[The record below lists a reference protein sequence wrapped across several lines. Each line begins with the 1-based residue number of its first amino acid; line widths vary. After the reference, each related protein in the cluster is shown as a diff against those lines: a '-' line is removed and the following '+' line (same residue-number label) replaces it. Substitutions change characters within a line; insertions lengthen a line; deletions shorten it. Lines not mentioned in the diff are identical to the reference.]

1 MKNNRNVM
9 AIESVIL
16 SYTKLDNLLSK
27 LSYALWVG
35 TKWSLFDHSATCC
48 LSGHDPR
55 TGRRIFVGV
64 LFAALCFFTA
74 CDDSSSG
81 AGPDPVAEV
90 SSSSGDDA
98 ISSSSV
104 TNKGTSSGGSPVSSS
119 STNSSSSAKSSSS
132 TDAKSSSSSGLIP
145 ESCEEKDENRILT
158 IYDTGERY
166 VCKSGQYVKIE
177 SSSSSKVKKTCSA
190 DEEGTTR
197 REDGARFVCEDGYWV
212 PMESSSSSKVSS
224 SSYFD
229 MTNQFNEK
237 VSYGE
242 FTDPRDGQK
251 YRTVS
256 MYDDTFERTY
266 VFFAENLNY
275 GKMVSGGTVQ
285 GDSTKY
291 CYDDDPW
298 YCENGWGGLYTWSN
312 AMGFPAVC
320 DSVSISAEA
329 CSQKFVYPSG
339 YGQPQNYV
347 QHQGICPE
355 GWHVVNAGEWAH
367 LEQRTGGSVAHY
379 MGSKVAGFGNENLYG
394 MSLLPAGEWNS
405 LGSKFE
411 VISTFALLWLPQQY
425 PEYDECAYAAMVKTN
440 EFNGSSRSGKSQGL
454 SIRCVK
460 NY

>member
-1 MKNNRNVM
+1 MKRIFRNNKNTM
-9 AIESVIL
+9 AYAFLI
-16 SYTKLDNLLSK
+16 LLS
-27 LSYALWVG
+27 
-35 TKWSLFDHSATCC
+35 
-48 LSGHDPR
+48 
-55 TGRRIFVGV
+55 FVM
-64 LFAALCFFTA
+64 FTA

-104 TNKGTSSGGSPVSSS
+104 TGKETSSGGSSVSSGKE
-119 STNSSSSAKSSSS
+119 NSSSSAKSNSS
-132 TDAKSSSSSGLIP
+132 TDAKSCSSSGLIP

-197 REDGARFVCEDGYWV
+197 REDGVRFVCEDGYWV
-212 PMESSSSSKVSS
+212 PVESSSSSKVSS

-229 MTNQFNEK
+229 MTEQFNEK

-242 FTDPRDGQK
+242 FTDLRDGHK

-256 MYDDTFERTY
+256 MYDDSFERTY
-266 VFFAENLNY
+266 VIFAENLNY
-275 GKMVSGGTVQ
+275 GKMVPGGTVQ

-291 CYDDDPW
+291 CYDDDSW

-347 QHQGICPE
+347 QHQGICPD
-355 GWHVVNAGEWAH
+355 GWHIMNSGEWAH
-367 LEQRTGGSVAHY
+367 LDQRTGGSVAHY
-379 MGSKVAGFGNENLYG
+379 MGSKVAGFSNENLYG
-394 MSLLPAGEWNS
+394 MSLLPAGYWNPVA
-405 LGSKFE
+405 LEYGY
-411 VISTFALLWLPQQY
+411 ISNSALYWLPQQY
-425 PEYDECAYAAMVKTN
+425 PEYDDCSYRVAIRTN
-440 EFNGSSRSGKSQGL
+440 EFNRTFRGLKTQGF
-454 SIRCVK
+454 SVRCVK

>member
-1 MKNNRNVM
+1 MKNRGKSRIMKNYKNVIASTKCV
-9 AIESVIL
+9 AISIIL
-16 SYTKLDNLLSK
+16 
-27 LSYALWVG
+27 ALF
-35 TKWSLFDHSATCC
+35 LA
-48 LSGHDPR
+48 
-55 TGRRIFVGV
+55 
-64 LFAALCFFTA
+64 A

-104 TNKGTSSGGSPVSSS
+104 TNKGASSGGGPVSSS
-119 STNSSSSAKSSSS
+119 SVKFSSS
-132 TDAKSSSSSGLIP
+132 TDAKSYSSVTSSSS
-145 ESCEEKDENRILT
+145 ENSA
-158 IYDTGERY
+158 G
-166 VCKSGQYVKIE
+166 SSAGN
-177 SSSSSKVKKTCSA
+177 SSSSKARIPCS
-190 DEEGTTR
+190 EENDT
-197 REDGARFVCEDGYWV
+197 ARLNGVDVICHDGYWV
-212 PMESSSSSKVSS
+212 PESSSSAAPT

-242 FTDPRDGQK
+242 YIDPRDGQK

-256 MYDDTFERTY
+256 LYDDSFERTY

-275 GKMVSGGTVQ
+275 GKMISGGSVQ

-291 CYDDDPW
+291 CYDDDSW
-298 YCENGWGGLYTWSN
+298 YCENGWGGLYTWST
-312 AMGFPAVC
+312 AMNFPAVC
-320 DSVSISAEA
+320 DSVSMYAEA
-329 CSQKFVYPSG
+329 CSQEFVYPSG

-367 LEQRTGGSVAHY
+367 LDQRTGGSVAHY
-379 MGSKVAGFGNENLYG
+379 MGSKVAGFGSNDYG
-394 MSLLPAGEWNS
+394 LSILPAGYWIDYGNEHNQFYEIKVQSNFWM
-405 LGSKFE
+405 
-411 VISTFALLWLPQQY
+411 PQQA
-425 PEYDECAYAAMVKTN
+425 DTGLKAYMTSVSQKN
-440 EFNGSSRSGKSQGL
+440 FSRNFPVSKKYGN